1 MFKPNTTVAC
11 IVKCQ
16 NYFLLVEETEDGKQV
31 YNQPAGHLEK
41 DETLLAAAKRELYEE
56 TGLTLEPEALVGI
69 YQSEVVAKKIQ
80 YLRFC
85 YLIELDQQKLP
96 KTQPQ
101 DDDITAAHWLTLEQ
115 IENKL
120 DQMRSPLVKI
130 CLDDYIAGKRI
141 PLSAIQSYL

>member
-11 IVKCQ
+11 IVKCGE
-16 NYFLLVEETEDGKQV
+16 YFLLVEETEDGKQV

-56 TGLTLEPEALVGI
+56 TGLCLEPQALVGI
-69 YQSEVVAKKIQ
+69 YQSEIKHKNIQ

-85 YLIELDQQKLP
+85 YLIELELDALP
-96 KTQPQ
+96 QPQPQ

-115 IENKL
+115 IENKM
-120 DQMRSPLVKI
+120 DQMRSPMVKI
-130 CLDDYIAGKRI
+130 CLDDYLAGKRI
-141 PLSAIQSYL
+141 PLSSVQSYL